1 MSKDTKTKDLNYY
14 IDWLKK
20 SIDNENIKLYEYQS
34 FKDIQWKGSGSYGN
48 VYRVNLEN
56 SNRLFALKS
65 FVNVNNKQTFEEV
78 LKELK
83 LHRSVDCHENI
94 IRLYG
99 ITNVKFDAIQ
109 NCSFVLEY
117 ADSGTLNTY
126 LTDHFSE
133 LDWSD
138 KYHLAS
144 QLASAIEFLHGEDII
159 HRDLHGDNIL
169 INQKNIKLADFGL
182 SKKIIEASSST
193 SKVLGV
199 MPYVDPKSFDDK
211 EKYKLN
217 KKSDVYSVGV
227 LLWQISSG
235 YKPFHEVDHSVSLM
249 LSILK
254 GKREKIID
262 GTPVKYS
269 DLYREC
275 WRGEPN
281 KRPNIREVV
290 STLKSIIE
298 IDTTTDHTNE
308 KKETHSRNEDEIISE
323 SSKRTK
329 DLNDELMP
337 NSELNSIPSGS
348 NKKFEGSIN
357 EIIISKDES
366 NIIKE
371 DENRMASN
379 QKYGSPSN
387 ANASDQV
394 NQVTGSSISLINFL
408 DVDKLIA
415 FIIKKHDNG
424 ITFDQAQQLISE
436 HYAYGEGVDKDER
449 KAFELFNKLA
459 KESKYLSS
467 NKEIEMNKRKD
478 FDYSKIFVDDINMN
492 SKLGNCYD
500 KGIGTEIN
508 KKKAFKLYKIAA
520 EKGENFAQNSLGFL
534 YEYGEAAVKGYV
546 DAQYQL
552 GYCYYEGIGTEI
564 DKANAFEYYKIAA
577 ENGNNYAQNSLGF
590 LYGNGEG
597 TKKNLEKA
605 FYWYNKAAENG
616 NRVAQYSLG
625 ECYELGN
632 GVKKDE
638 IKAFEYNKKSAEN
651 GHISAKFQLGY
662 YYVNGIGTEID
673 KEKGFELYN
682 EAAGSNIQV
691 DPIEND
697 EKLASD
703 LGEVNNWYHKAAE
716 DDNKLPLFKL
726 GNFYELGKGVCKNK
740 VRAFE
745 FYKKSADQGFSDA
758 QYKVDTF
765 MNELGLK

>member
-34 FKDIQWKGSGSYGN
+34 FKDIQWKGS
-48 VYRVNLEN
+48 
-56 SNRLFALKS
+56 
-65 FVNVNNKQTFEEV
+65 EV

-193 SKVLGV
+193 S
-199 MPYVDPKSFDDK
+199 
-211 EKYKLN
+211 
-217 KKSDVYSVGV
+217 
-227 LLWQISSG
+227 
-235 YKPFHEVDHSVSLM
+235 
-249 LSILK
+249 K

-424 ITFDQAQQLISE
+424 ITFDQAQQLISKQILQTNQTT
-436 HYAYGEGVDKDER
+436 D
-449 KAFELFNKLA
+449 
-459 KESKYLSS
+459 
-467 NKEIEMNKRKD
+467 
-478 FDYSKIFVDDINMN
+478 
-492 SKLGNCYD
+492 
-500 KGIGTEIN
+500 
-508 KKKAFKLYKIAA
+508 
-520 EKGENFAQNSLGFL
+520 
-534 YEYGEAAVKGYV
+534 
-546 DAQYQL
+546 QL
-552 GYCYYEGIGTEI
+552 
-564 DKANAFEYYKIAA
+564 
-577 ENGNNYAQNSLGF
+577 
-590 LYGNGEG
+590 
-597 TKKNLEKA
+597 
-605 FYWYNKAAENG
+605 
-616 NRVAQYSLG
+616 
-625 ECYELGN
+625 
-632 GVKKDE
+632 
-638 IKAFEYNKKSAEN
+638 IKC
-651 GHISAKFQLGY
+651 GRG
-662 YYVNGIGTEID
+662 
-673 KEKGFELYN
+673 
-682 EAAGSNIQV
+682 
-691 DPIEND
+691 
-697 EKLASD
+697 
-703 LGEVNNWYHKAAE
+703 
-716 DDNKLPLFKL
+716 
-726 GNFYELGKGVCKNK
+726 
-740 VRAFE
+740 
-745 FYKKSADQGFSDA
+745 
-758 QYKVDTF
+758 
-765 MNELGLK
+765 

>member
-424 ITFDQAQQLISE
+424 ITFDQAQQLISKQILQTNQTTDQLIKWLSE
-436 HYAYGEGVDKDER
+436 NQDKTQYIWFLGLFYYYNIGVE
-449 KAFELFNKLA
+449 
-459 KESKYLSS
+459 
-467 NKEIEMNKRKD
+467 
-478 FDYSKIFVDDINMN
+478 DD
-492 SKLGNCYD
+492 
-500 KGIGTEIN
+500 
-508 KKKAFKLYKIAA
+508 
-520 EKGENFAQNSLGFL
+520 
-534 YEYGEAAVKGYV
+534 
-546 DAQYQL
+546 
-552 GYCYYEGIGTEI
+552 
-564 DKANAFEYYKIAA
+564 
-577 ENGNNYAQNSLGF
+577 
-590 LYGNGEG
+590 
-597 TKKNLEKA
+597 
-605 FYWYNKAAENG
+605 
-616 NRVAQYSLG
+616 
-625 ECYELGN
+625 
-632 GVKKDE
+632 
-638 IKAFEYNKKSAEN
+638 IKAFEWFS
-651 GHISAKFQLGY
+651 
-662 YYVNGIGTEID
+662 
-673 KEKGFELYN
+673 
-682 EAAGSNIQV
+682 
-691 DPIEND
+691 
-697 EKLASD
+697 
-703 LGEVNNWYHKAAE
+703 KAAE
-716 DDNKLPLFKL
+716 DNYSIAQVYLAKCYYDGYGTTCNIKL
-726 GNFYELGKGVCKNK
+726 
-740 VRAFE
+740 AFHW
-745 FYKKSADQGFSDA
+745 YQKSVENG
-758 QYKVDTF
+758 
-765 MNELGLK
+765 